1 MNKMN
6 DPKGSLWRKWD
17 LHIHT
22 PASFHWNGQRFADM
36 TQEQESAAL
45 KTIVDKMAESDV
57 TAFGIM
63 DYWTFDGY
71 LKLRKYLAANGLTLP
86 CAVFPG
92 MELRIEAPV
101 DFRLNIQVIL
111 SDQLSDQELA
121 NFKSALLVGTRQ
133 PLSDEALVHFAMGLD
148 ESKAKVHGY
157 TPADLKNPSK
167 LLELGS
173 KTAKVTRE
181 SLQEAIARI
190 PKRSC
195 LIIQPYDTSDGIE
208 KLKWENHPHDD
219 NYFMQSAHIFETRSP
234 DNVDLFL
241 GVKTEK
247 NRTFIQNFQKT
258 MGRTAK
264 PVISGSDA
272 HRVEDY
278 GSFPSG
284 RITWLKADPTFT
296 GLLQTVNEPV
306 ERCFIGEQPPKLAHI
321 SANKTKFIRS
331 LTLRK
336 KDGST
341 LGEHW
346 FDAELPLNPDLVAI
360 IGNKGQGKSA
370 LAEPIGLA
378 GSTRQ
383 HAAFSFLAPKN
394 FCNPKQNKAAH
405 YEITLMWESGT
416 VTPCPLDAKV
426 DETKPELV
434 KFIPQNFL
442 ENICNQIGLPNETD
456 FDREL
461 RKVIFSH
468 VETADRLNQPS
479 LDALLTH
486 KTEETKARIAQIQ
499 KQVVALN
506 RAILALERKLE
517 PEHRQTLESQLFQR
531 NEELKAHRA
540 TRPAA
545 VQKPEL
551 DPATQQA
558 VSAVATSINAKKAE
572 RDALEARIAA
582 LRTQQQTLALGV
594 SSADKLL
601 AKLDNLERNFG
612 DFEKQCAADLTIVGL
627 TFGDLA
633 KLEVNRA
640 PLNAKRT
647 QLTREKEALDKQL
660 DPNAADNLIVKLE
673 ALKKELLELQDKLD
687 EPNRNYQSFLTA
699 EETWQKR
706 ETALIGTPTDA
717 GSIQQLE
724 SEIADLAA
732 IPPALTGQQAE
743 RIAKA
748 LEIHREIA
756 GLAKAY
762 RDLYAPVQ
770 NFISERAITRE
781 KFNLNFSVSIVDTG
795 FEERFFNYVSHGV
808 AGTFCG
814 VGEGIK
820 MLHSILAKHDF
831 NTEPGITAF
840 LAEISA
846 ALEKDQR
853 TGFGQSCR
861 KAQLLKKG
869 RTLEELYDYV
879 FSLDFLNPRYGLKMG
894 EKELHQ
900 LSPGERGTML
910 LVFYLMVDKGDI
922 PLLIDQPE
930 ENLDNQTVFEL
941 LVPCIKDAKRRRQII
956 IVTHNPNLAV
966 VCDAEQ
972 VVFAKLDKRNGY
984 RLAYTSGAIENPAI
998 NRAIVDV
1005 LEGTRPAFDNRDA
1018 KYLHSVAG

>member
-1 MNKMN
+1 MN

-22 PASFHWNGQRFADM
+22 PASFHWKGQRFADM
-36 TQEQESAAL
+36 TPEQESAAL
-45 KTIVDKMAESDV
+45 KAMVEKMAGDDV
-57 TAFGIM
+57 AAFGIM

-71 LKLRKYLAANGLTLP
+71 LKLRKYLAAEKPALP
-86 CAVFPG
+86 CTVFPG

-111 SDQLSDQELA
+111 SDQLSDQQLA
-121 NFKSALLVGTRQ
+121 NFKSALLVNKQ
-133 PLSDEALVHFAMGLD
+133 PLSDEALVQFAKTLD
-148 ESKAKVHGY
+148 ESKAKVHGF
-157 TPADLKNPSK
+157 TPADLKDTAK

-173 KTAKVTRE
+173 MTAKVTRE
-181 SLQEAIARI
+181 SLQEAIALL
-190 PKRSC
+190 PENSC
-195 LIIQPYDTSDGIE
+195 LIILPYDTFNGIAALDWE
-208 KLKWENHPHDD
+208 KHPYDN

-234 DNVDLFL
+234 ENVDLIL
-241 GVKTEK
+241 GVETDK
-247 NRTFIQNFQKT
+247 NRKFIRNFQKT
-258 MGRTAK
+258 MGRPAK

-272 HRVEDY
+272 HRVQDY
-278 GSFPSG
+278 GVFPSG
-284 RITWLKADPTFT
+284 RMTWLKADTTFT
-296 GLLQTVNEPV
+296 GLLQTINEPV
-306 ERCFIGEQPPKLAHI
+306 ERCYIGALPPKLAYV

-336 KDGST
+336 RDGST

-346 FDAELPLNPDLVAI
+346 FDAELSLNHDLVAI

-405 YEITLMWESGT
+405 YQITLLWESGT
-416 VTPCPLDAKV
+416 VTACPLDAKV

-486 KTEETKARIAQIQ
+486 KTEETKARIVQIQ
-499 KQVVALN
+499 EQVTAVN
-506 RAILALERKLE
+506 RSILALERKLE
-517 PEHRQTLESQLFQR
+517 PEYRQTLESQLFQR
-531 NEELKAHRA
+531 NEELKAHRSA
-540 TRPAA
+540 RPAA
-545 VQKPEL
+545 VQKPDL

-558 VSAVATSINAKKAE
+558 VSAVAASINAKKTE
-572 RDALEARIAA
+572 RDTLEASITA
-582 LRTQQQTLALGV
+582 LRTQQQTLALSI

-601 AKLDNLERNFG
+601 AKLDNLERTFA
-612 DFEKQCAADLTIVGL
+612 DFEKQCAADLAVVGL
-627 TFGDLA
+627 AFGDLA
-633 KLEVNRA
+633 KLAVSRT
-640 PLNAKRT
+640 PLHTKRS
-647 QLTREKEALDKQL
+647 QFNREKETLDKQL
-660 DPNAADNLIVKLE
+660 DPNAPDNLIGKLE
-673 ALKKELLELQDKLD
+673 TLKKEILELQDKLD
-687 EPNRNYQSFLTA
+687 EPNKNYQGFLAA
-699 EETWQKR
+699 EETWQKK
-706 ETALIGTPTDA
+706 ETALIGTPADA

-724 SEIADLAA
+724 VEIAGLAS
-732 IPPALTGQQAE
+732 IPPTLAEHQGQ
-743 RIAKA
+743 RTAKA

-770 NFISERAITRE
+770 KFISERAVTRE
-781 KFNLNFSVSIVDTG
+781 KFNLNFSVSIVDSG

-814 VGEGIK
+814 VEEGIK
-820 MLHSILAKHDF
+820 MLRGILAKHDF
-831 NTEPGITAF
+831 NAEAGITDF

-853 TGFGQSCR
+853 SGFGQSGR

-869 RTLEELYDYV
+869 RTLEELYDFV

-972 VVFAKLDKRNGY
+972 VVFAKLEKRDGY
-984 RLAYTSGAIENPAI
+984 RLAYISGAIENPAI
-998 NRAIVDV
+998 NRAIIDV
-1005 LEGTRPAFDNRDA
+1005 LEGTRPAFDNREA
-1018 KYLHSVAG
+1018 KYLPVPPA